1 MAEFKLS
8 VQMPQAAAIA
18 SEIYARAPPHLSQAV
33 AAVAQ
38 QAESD
43 WVDGI
48 YKARG
53 LWQGD
58 KDAYAASIHWKMTGS
73 FSAEVWS
80 DYRYAEE
87 IETGRPAR
95 DLKKMLDSSLKVRVS
110 KKGKRYLII
119 PFRHNT
125 PGHTATG
132 PDMPKHVYQQARQLA
147 PSTIT
152 GQTRRPSGTGAYD
165 IKSRRLLTVNQN
177 TYSWGDRL
185 AAGSMGPNPRGKV
198 DRFAGMV
205 RFERTKQNGAKES
218 SYLTFRVMS
227 EDSKG
232 WIIPP
237 RPGLYI
243 VRDVVVRLQP
253 LAEKVFGEA
262 VKRDLG

>member
-18 SEIYARAPPHLSQAV
+18 AEIYARALPRLSQAV

-38 QAESD
+38 QAEGD
-43 WVDGI
+43 WIDGI

-58 KDAYAASIHWKMTGS
+58 KDAYAASIHWKMTGA

-87 IETGRPAR
+87 IETSRPAR
-95 DLKKMLDSSLKVRVS
+95 DLKKMLDSSLKVRVN

-132 PDMPKHVYQQARQLA
+132 TDMPAHVYAQARQLA
-147 PSTIT
+147 PSSVV
-152 GQTRRPSGTGAYD
+152 GQTRRLSGTGTSD
-165 IKSRRLLTVNQN
+165 IKTRRLLTVNQN
-177 TYSWGDRL
+177 IYQWGDRL
-185 AAGSMGPNPRGKV
+185 AAGSMGPNPKGKK

-205 RFERTKQNGAKES
+205 RFQTPNRSGTQSS
-218 SYLTFRVMS
+218 SYLTFRVLS

-232 WIIPP
+232 WVIPP

-243 VRDVVVRLQP
+243 VRSVVARLTP
-253 LAEKVFGEA
+253 LAEKVFVEA
-262 VKRDLG
+262 VTRDLS

>member
-18 SEIYARAPPHLSQAV
+18 AEIYARALPRLSQAV

-38 QAESD
+38 QAEGD
-43 WVDGI
+43 WIDGI

-58 KDAYAASIHWKMTGS
+58 KDAYAASIHGKMTGA

-87 IETGRPAR
+87 IETSRPAR
-95 DLKKMLDSSLKVRVS
+95 DLKKMLDSSLKVRVN

-132 PDMPKHVYQQARQLA
+132 TDMPAHVYAQARQLA
-147 PSTIT
+147 PSSVV
-152 GQTRRPSGTGAYD
+152 GRTRRLSAGTGTSD
-165 IKSRRLLTVNQN
+165 IKTRRLLTVNQN
-177 TYSWGDRL
+177 IYQWGDRL
-185 AAGSMGPNPRGKV
+185 AAGSMGLNRSG
-198 DRFAGMV
+198 
-205 RFERTKQNGAKES
+205 TQSS

-253 LAEKVFGEA
+253 LAEKVFSEA
-262 VKRDLG
+262 VKRDLE